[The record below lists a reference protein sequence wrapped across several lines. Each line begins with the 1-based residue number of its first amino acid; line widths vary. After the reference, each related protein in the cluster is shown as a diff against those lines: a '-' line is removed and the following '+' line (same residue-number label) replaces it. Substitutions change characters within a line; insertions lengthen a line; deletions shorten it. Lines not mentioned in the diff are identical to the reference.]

1 MYTSNVLFNE
11 FHKDVYLNM
20 LFVANRY
27 QDSVRYNHPRKFLPA
42 PSWSG
47 DKTFLVFFTTIP
59 VETKLCWYFSPLT
72 SLPVQELNTNGVA
85 LARTLHKTSFI
96 QLEVF
101 EMDPCCFLY
110 QRFFIFAPE
119 LWEYSMAV
127 YPFAC

>member
-20 LFVANRY
+20 LFVATPY
-27 QDSVRYNHPRKFLPA
+27 QDSVHYNHPRKFLPA
-42 PSWSG
+42 LSWSV
-47 DKTFLVFFTTIP
+47 LTTIP

-72 SLPVQELNTNGVA
+72 SLPVKELNTNGVA

-96 QLEVF
+96 QLDVF

-110 QRFFIFAPE
+110 QRFFIFVTE